1 MHLRRLSRPPS
12 DAYLRVVPRGA
23 RRGRRPRQECPA
35 AASCLHRGRYAAI
48 SMASFITV
56 FIDICGTFS
65 PTLSNFS
72 KTVTSSLRE
81 CFSVTEDSAAN
92 WRRDASS
99 LPAGARSPPPPRARP
114 RRALTP
120 ETPTAVPSPG
130 APQPSDF
137 RFYFMGEENHVNC
150 LVRLNSATRC
160 QEGTASCDRSPLSSI
175 LFMCPDDLDIV
186 NS

>member
-1 MHLRRLSRPPS
+1 MP
-12 DAYLRVVPRGA
+12 RVA
-23 RRGRRPRQECPA
+23 RRGRRPRQECPV
-35 AASCLHRGRYAAI
+35 AASCLHRGRYAAN
-48 SMASFITV
+48 SMAMSFITV

-99 LPAGARSPPPPRARP
+99 LPAGACSPPQPRAWP

-137 RFYFMGEENHVNC
+137 RFYFMGENC

>member
-1 MHLRRLSRPPS
+1 MHPNETVQKLYTSSQSEHAYETPFSCPS
-12 DAYLRVVPRGA
+12 DAYLRVVPRGT
-23 RRGRRPRQECPA
+23 RRGRRPRQECPV

-56 FIDICGTFS
+56 FIDICGTYSVSCFS

-99 LPAGARSPPPPRARP
+99 LPSSLPAGRRSLPSSA
-114 RRALTP
+114 
-120 ETPTAVPSPG
+120 PSP
-130 APQPSDF
+130 APASAHTRVAHCSAQP
-137 RFYFMGEENHVNC
+137 
-150 LVRLNSATRC
+150 RC
-160 QEGTASCDRSPLSSI
+160 ASTK
-175 LFMCPDDLDIV
+175 
-186 NS
+186 

>member
-1 MHLRRLSRPPS
+1 MHPHETVQKLYTSSQSEHAYETPFSCPS
-12 DAYLRVVPRGA
+12 DAYLRVVPRGT
-23 RRGRRPRQECPA
+23 RRGRRPRQECPV
-35 AASCLHRGRYAAI
+35 AASCLHRGRYAEI

-99 LPAGARSPPPPRARP
+99 LPAGRRSLPSSA
-114 RRALTP
+114 
-120 ETPTAVPSPG
+120 PSP
-130 APQPSDF
+130 APASAHTRDAHCSAQP
-137 RFYFMGEENHVNC
+137 
-150 LVRLNSATRC
+150 RC
-160 QEGTASCDRSPLSSI
+160 ASTK
-175 LFMCPDDLDIV
+175 
-186 NS
+186 